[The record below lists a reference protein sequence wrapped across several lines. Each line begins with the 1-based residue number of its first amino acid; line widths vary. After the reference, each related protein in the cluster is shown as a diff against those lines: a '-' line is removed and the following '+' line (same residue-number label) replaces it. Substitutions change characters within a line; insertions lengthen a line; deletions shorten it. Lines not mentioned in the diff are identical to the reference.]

1 MGIKVMWATLAP
13 HRVALPFTLIAA
25 FGIFETRGNNMRTV
39 FPILVYPCILFLFSG
54 CDIVDPPFTD
64 PGAVVSTDPIEG
76 PARKVLLEEFTGHQ
90 CGHCPR
96 GAYEAQQL
104 KAIYGEQLIIYAA
117 HATNLAD
124 NDISPY
130 WYNFKCATGIEIADH
145 FDPDGLPVGMVNRNK
160 LNGSVTLGDN
170 EWGSALATILA
181 NPAQISLDISS
192 TYNSDT
198 RELESTVKTEFVQ
211 AMNGTYNLCVFL
223 VEDSIVKW
231 QLIYSQYTNLGY
243 PTGDVEDYVHRHALR
258 GSMNNTWGDEIAA
271 GAIATGDTV
280 LSSYSTVLDTG
291 WEENHMSVVAFVYDV
306 ATEEIIQA
314 EEEHL
319 H

>member
-1 MGIKVMWATLAP
+1 MWAILAP

-54 CDIVDPPFTD
+54 CDIVDPPFAD

-76 PARKVLLEEFTGHQ
+76 PARKVLLEEFTGHT
-90 CGHCPR
+90 CGNCPY
-96 GAYEAQQL
+96 ASDIAQQL
-104 KAIYGEQLIIYAA
+104 KTYYGEQLVIYAA
-117 HATNLAD
+117 HVTTTFAQPD
-124 NDISPY
+124 NFPFENDFRTVTGTEIS
-130 WYNFKCATGIEIADH
+130 DH
-145 FDPDGLPVGMVNRNK
+145 FNLGTELPEGMVNRV
-160 LNGSVTLGDN
+160 NGGATLGQG
-170 EWGSALATILA
+170 EWGAEIGGFLS
-181 NPAQISLDISS
+181 NPAELDLIVSS
-192 TYNSDT
+192 NFNSST
-198 RELESTVKTEFVQ
+198 RELAVLVTTEFLQ
-211 AMNGTYNLCVFL
+211 TMNGNYNLCVFL
-223 VEDSIVKW
+223 VEDSIVAG
-231 QLIYSQYTNLGY
+231 QLKYFDLPS
-243 PTGDVEDYVHRHALR
+243 PDDVDTLENSVHRHVLR

-271 GAIATGDTV
+271 GAIAKGDTV

-291 WEENHMSVVAFVYDV
+291 WAENHMSVVAFVYDV